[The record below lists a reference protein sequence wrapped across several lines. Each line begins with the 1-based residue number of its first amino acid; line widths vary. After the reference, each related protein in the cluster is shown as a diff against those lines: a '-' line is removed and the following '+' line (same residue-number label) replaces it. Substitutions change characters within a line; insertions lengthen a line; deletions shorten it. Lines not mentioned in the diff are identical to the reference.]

1 MGPDLDRMLLCKA
14 HCRAHRRR
22 VGGVKPASNVGQI
35 DVRHHRRIVTD
46 AIQAKAFA
54 HVAIDGETH
63 ARSLKRQSWWPSPN
77 SPVGRLNSLSEI
89 PCTALNSMQIGADGG
104 TRTLTGNLPRDFK
117 SLASTIPPRP
127 RGKSQ
132 LTRRRAAAEPTR
144 RRVTLIR

>member
-54 HVAIDGETH
+54 HVAIDGQTH

-77 SPVGRLNSLSEI
+77 SPVGCLNSLSEF
-89 PCTALNSMQIGADGG
+89 PCTALIPCRLVRTEGLEPSRETSQGILSPLRLPFRHVRVANLNSPAGA
-104 TRTLTGNLPRDFK
+104 RRL
-117 SLASTIPPRP
+117 SP
-127 RGKSQ
+127 RGGVS
-132 LTRRRAAAEPTR
+132 R
-144 RRVTLIR
+144 